1 MTPLSAA
8 RFRMFAVLL
17 TRFGLASTFLSGVAD
32 RFGAWGRHGA
42 PNVSW
47 GDMHHFAAR
56 AQAIFPQASPALAL
70 FAAWVA
76 TVLDTAFGLGLLI
89 GVRTRTMAFGSG
101 SCSSRTRSPPH
112 FRPARTPRSP
122 WTASAWRAR
131 PMLLAAVSDD
141 L

>member
-101 SCSSRTRSPPH
+101 VLLLAYTFAAALSPGPH
-112 FRPARTPRSP
+112 AVFAYGLPGLAG
-122 WTASAWRAR
+122 AS
-131 PMLLAAVSDD
+131 MLLAALSDD

>member
-1 MTPLSAA
+1 
-8 RFRMFAVLL
+8 MFAVLL
-17 TRFGLASTFLSGVAD
+17 TRFHSASTFLSGVAD
-32 RFGAWGRHGA
+32 RFGARGRHGA

-101 SCSSRTRSPPH
+101 VLLLAYTFAATLSPGPH
-112 FRPARTPRSP
+112 AALAYGLLGLAG
-122 WTASAWRAR
+122 AS
-131 PMLLAAVSDD
+131 MLLAAVSDD